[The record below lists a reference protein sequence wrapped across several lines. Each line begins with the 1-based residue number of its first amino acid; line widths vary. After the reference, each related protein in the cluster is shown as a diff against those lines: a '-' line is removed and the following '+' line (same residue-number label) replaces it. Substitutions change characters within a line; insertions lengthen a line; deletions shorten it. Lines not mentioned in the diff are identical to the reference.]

1 MNGWHVACDHTHAPT
16 LRRSKLLLSIQ
27 RAVRIGGRAAPLLDI
42 DVAPS
47 TVARACCEKV
57 RFAAG
62 ATRASAV
69 AAGTAALG
77 GLHCGVGEDELQGGI
92 CAATGMSTPTARIRI
107 RQHMVCQFFQQ
118 HGIIKTTGDHVT
130 SVLRVTTAVQARIT
144 RGSCRRLGSLFSLPG
159 VFFNLQPLALRHK
172 QIPTVP

>member
-1 MNGWHVACDHTHAPT
+1 MNGWHVACDHTHAPS

-69 AAGTAALG
+69 AAGTAARG
-77 GLHCGVGEDELQGGI
+77 GLHCVGEDELQGGLG
-92 CAATGMSTPTARIRI
+92 AATGMSTPTARIRI
-107 RQHMVCQFFQQ
+107 GQHMMCQF
-118 HGIIKTTGDHVT
+118 HVT
-130 SVLRVTTAVQARIT
+130 MCVALPLLYDQRHILVQHTVGVQHAVRRSHPYGTVVLAGT
-144 RGSCRRLGSLFSLPG
+144 GSLPSI
-159 VFFNLQPLALRHK
+159 LRRCYG
-172 QIPTVP
+172 TVGTCGPVR